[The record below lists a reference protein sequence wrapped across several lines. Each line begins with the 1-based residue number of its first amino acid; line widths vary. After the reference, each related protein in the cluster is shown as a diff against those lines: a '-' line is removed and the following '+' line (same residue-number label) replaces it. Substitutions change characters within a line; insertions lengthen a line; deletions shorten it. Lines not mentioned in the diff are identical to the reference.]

1 MKTKKRKQILVTDVK
16 DVDYDKNLH
25 LKGAIGIFKDEYD
38 NFWVSAEDKCFH
50 IGECTFFQHPIGR
63 MDTSKA
69 FMFLGDVVSFVIKE
83 NNRKTIYFAAVQR
96 ETNYPMLIYK
106 RVGNLAEIC
115 FLPDET
121 NIENPNINTMLDG
134 DYWKISLMSYN
145 IVKNKTNYIRNSRNR
160 KLIIPELEKLLIQSK
175 DKDEIIHKE
184 LEYMLNHM
192 NESQIFYSD
201 MVNIYSEKI
210 KSA

>member
-1 MKTKKRKQILVTDVK
+1 MKSIRRKQIIVKDVK
-16 DVDYDKNLH
+16 EVDYDKNLH
-25 LKGAIGIFKDEYD
+25 LKGAIGIFQDEYD
-38 NFWVSAEDKCFH
+38 NFWVSAEDKCFY
-50 IGECTFFQHPIGR
+50 IGEYTFFQHPIGR
-63 MDTSKA
+63 MDTSRA
-69 FMFLGDVVSFVIKE
+69 FIFLGDVVSFVIKE
-83 NNRKTIYFAAVQR
+83 NNIKTTYFAAVRR

-115 FLPDET
+115 FLPDESH
-121 NIENPNINTMLDG
+121 IENPDINTILEG

-160 KLIIPELEKLLIQSK
+160 KLITPELENLLIQSK
-175 DKDEIIHKE
+175 DKDEKIHKE
-184 LEYMLNHM
+184 LEYMLKNM
-192 NESQIFYSD
+192 NESQLFYSD